1 MIIIKLQGG
10 LGNQMFQ
17 FAIAT
22 ILANKNNDIVLLEDS
37 FFKRKEKMPGFTPR
51 RFELGIFNN
60 SYIIASSSDLLS
72 FQRLSFVDKVKKKI
86 GLNYPV
92 IYNEFSFTFEES
104 LLYLKSPIYIK
115 GYFQSY
121 KYYLGYENMIK
132 NIFSFPIDTLDKK
145 NKKIFLKIKQN
156 NSISIHVRRG
166 DYISDKVTEQF
177 HGTCSTEYYMKA
189 IKILTSEN
197 KNCLLLFFSDDS
209 DWAKEQFGLLPYS
222 KIFVNHNLE
231 GNCWKDMLLMSSCNH
246 NIIANSSF
254 SWWAAWLNKNPKK
267 KVIAPKEWFRT
278 KDLDTT
284 TLLPEEWIKL

>member
-22 ILANKNNDIVLLEDS
+22 ILANKNNDFVLLDDS

-51 RFELGIFNN
+51 RFELSIFNN
-60 SYIIASSSDLLS
+60 TYTKASSSDLLS
-72 FQRLSFVDKVKKKI
+72 FQKLSFLDKLKKKM

-92 IYNEFSFTFEES
+92 IFNESSYAFEAS
-104 LLYLKSPIYIK
+104 LLCLKSSIYIK

-121 KYYLGYENMIK
+121 KYYQGFENVIK
-132 NIFSFPIDTLDKK
+132 NVFSFPIDTLDKK
-145 NKKIFLKIKQN
+145 NKKILSKIKQN
-156 NSISIHVRRG
+156 YSISIHIRRG
-166 DYISDKVTEQF
+166 DYINDKITEQY
-177 HGTCSTEYYMKA
+177 HGVCSTEYYIEA
-189 IKILTSEN
+189 LKILTAEN
-197 KNCLLLFFSDDS
+197 KNCLLLFFSDDI
-209 DWAKEQFGLLPYS
+209 DWVQEHLGFLPYS
-222 KIFVNHNLE
+222 KIFVKHNLQK
-231 GNCWKDMLLMSSCNH
+231 NSWKDMLLMSSCNH

-254 SWWAAWLNKNPKK
+254 SWWAAWLNNNPEK